1 MFRFPSIPK
10 STEKEQQFFMTA
22 FRNSKSPHV
31 KNCKLLGSFATAV
44 KGRYK
49 DAVVVMKKF
58 NPAMSK
64 LECSTYAKEAKLL
77 SEIDCRQVV
86 KFMGVCERP
95 LAIMFEYCEFSFSPF
110 EREHCVNSLKDFL
123 VYMHA
128 ENLFPHFQ
136 GIGNIIAKD
145 IMKGVSYMHDHD
157 IVHRD
162 IKPANILVSNLHYSS
177 LKSDFAHVFKEMPI
191 SCKLGEARSKACATK
206 TMVENTRT
214 SFLNRGSPAFMA
226 PEIQVESLKIQSAS
240 VEELKAID
248 IWALLMTIF
257 IVINPDQ
264 RFPFEDNITK
274 MQPKSSADY
283 DSFFLELLKGR
294 AYPSC
299 SGEYTSYQASYYQ
312 KLRQLFYDN
321 LAYDISERCNI
332 AALVKMIEDVSITDF
347 LQLDVSQA
355 TAMAQNDEE
364 LIHAYLDNVHELTT
378 TVQPAND
385 GTNACAFLSIGIVDR
400 LMSSDDKALQCE
412 LEVCEMIQNT
422 IREYPRAFNSFRNS
436 GKMYDVF
443 EAVKVLQENRLLAH
457 QLQFTERIVENK
469 KLYSYHFQ
477 VRMNSEIAAMKNAA
491 MTSGVATFAIF
502 QAATFIFAI
511 AGAPDGHLYAFET
524 HPILECLGGNGN
536 GLIIKANSL
545 YNPVQARLALRHLQR
560 PRQPALQPNRIS
572 S

>member
-10 STEKEQQFFMTA
+10 STGKRATIFHDSLPKFEISACQELQVIGQ
-22 FRNSKSPHV
+22 
-31 KNCKLLGSFATAV
+31 GSFATAV

-86 KFMGVCERP
+86 KFMG
-95 LAIMFEYCEFSFSPF
+95 
-110 EREHCVNSLKDFL
+110 
-123 VYMHA
+123 
-128 ENLFPHFQ
+128 

-536 GLIIKANSL
+536 GLIIKANSSGEL
-545 YNPVQARLALRHLQR
+545 RMLRYWSHETEAAL
-560 PRQPALQPNRIS
+560 
-572 S
+572 